1 MSETGSRRRD
11 AGKERQWRG
20 IIRAQGASGQ
30 SVREY
35 CRGAGVKESAFYWW
49 RRELGRRSMVE
60 RAPRRGPEAQAS
72 PPRPARK
79 RKTGPARSSRRTA
92 ARGEPLSF
100 VPIHVLADTTAAG
113 IEIHF
118 DGGRKVFVRP
128 GFDGQTLREVLA
140 VLESRPC

>member
-1 MSETGSRRRD
+1 MSETSSRRRD
-11 AGKERQWRG
+11 AGKERQWREV
-20 IIRAQGASGQ
+20 IRARGASGQ

-49 RRELGRRSMVE
+49 RREL
-60 RAPRRGPEAQAS
+60 ARRGPVEKTSGRGQEAQTVQ
-72 PPRPARK
+72 PRSKRR

-100 VPIHVLADTTAAG
+100 VPIHVLADSTAAC

-118 DGGRKVFVRP
+118 DGGRKVCVRP